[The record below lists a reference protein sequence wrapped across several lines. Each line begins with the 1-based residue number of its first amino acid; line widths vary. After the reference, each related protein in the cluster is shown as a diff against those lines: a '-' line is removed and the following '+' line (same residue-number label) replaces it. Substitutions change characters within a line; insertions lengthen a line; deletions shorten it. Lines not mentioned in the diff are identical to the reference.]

1 MKSTDAPVTLGFLF
15 SDTGATSVIERAQ
28 RLAATLAI
36 EEINQNGGILGR
48 EVRIAGRDPGSDPVR
63 FRAEA
68 RRLLTEEHVEA
79 LFGCYMSSTRKPVLR
94 EVEAHR
100 SMLFYP
106 THYEGF
112 EYAPGCI
119 YSGAAPNQNAR
130 WLADYMTE
138 TYGHR
143 YFFVGSN
150 YVFPYELNRIMRDL
164 LSNRNAEVV
173 DEVYIPVDPTDEDI
187 DRVISRIQER
197 TRDSGP
203 VIIFSTIVGRGAVMF
218 YQAYH
223 RAGFDRSVCPIGSVT
238 TGEPEMKVIGKE
250 ASIGNVKAAPYFK
263 VIKSEANARFVS
275 AYLDRYGPDIPLC
288 AESEAAYFQVK
299 LFAEAVRRV
308 QSFDRD
314 ELISVLPTFSLEAP
328 QGPVRV
334 DEITHH
340 TSLWPRVAVVREDG
354 EFEIVR
360 EAPAPVAPAPY
371 LVELDDPIVVSA
383 GQLRGSTL

>member
-1 MKSTDAPVTLGFLF
+1 MGRTTEPVTVGFLF

-28 RLAATLAI
+28 KRAALLAV
-36 EEINQNGGILGR
+36 EEINNEGGVLGR
-48 EVRIAGRDPGSDPVR
+48 ELLIAGNDTGSNPAR
-63 FRAEA
+63 FQAEA
-68 RRLLTEEHVEA
+68 RRLLVDVGVEA

-94 EVEAHR
+94 EVEAHG
-100 SMLFYP
+100 SLLFYP

-112 EYAPGCI
+112 EYAQGCI

-164 LSNRNAEVV
+164 LSNRGAEVV
-173 DEVYIPVDPTDEDI
+173 DEVYIPVDADDDDI
-187 DRVISRIQER
+187 DRVIARI
-197 TRDSGP
+197 RDTNNASGP
-203 VIIFSTIVGRGAVMF
+203 VIIFSTIVGTSAVKF
-218 YQAYH
+218 YQAYD
-223 RAGFDRSVCPIGSVT
+223 RAGFDRDTCPIGSVT
-238 TGEPEMKVIGKE
+238 TGEPEMRVIGKD
-250 ASIGNVKAAPYFK
+250 ASIGHVKAAPYFN
-263 VIKSEANARFVS
+263 VIKSEANKRFTT
-275 AYLDRYGPDIPLC
+275 AYLDRFGPDIPLC

-308 QSFDRD
+308 ETFDRS
-314 ELISVLPTFSLEAP
+314 EILRVLPTFSLEAP
-328 QGPVRV
+328 QGSVRV

-340 TSLWPRVAVVREDG
+340 TSLWPRVGVVRDDG

-360 EAPAPVAPAPY
+360 EAIAPVAPAPY
-371 LVELDDPIVVSA
+371 LVELDDPLQMRTTLTASA
-383 GQLRGSTL
+383 GG